1 MRVRRGLNAAQQ
13 MPTAPYDSSM
23 RIAKAQITFVN
34 ADGSEHAWS
43 TNGET
48 DSDALIEAI
57 REFELEEAIAEA
69 EDHD

>member
-1 MRVRRGLNAAQQ
+1 
-13 MPTAPYDSSM
+13 M